1 MQNYRSKMAFEKLKE
16 QISELQA
23 DSEKV
28 LQSNIHYYKLWLF
41 KVLTRT
47 MTDFT
52 KILLL
57 GSVAFLVFLFLAIA
71 SAFAIGMYLENNA
84 LGFLIVGSILFV
96 VLLLIFIFKKKLVE
110 KPLLSKMSKIYFKE

>member
-1 MQNYRSKMAFEKLKE
+1 MAFEKLKE

>member
-1 MQNYRSKMAFEKLKE
+1 MAFQRLKE
-16 QISELQA
+16 QISELQT

-52 KILLL
+52 KILVL
-57 GSVAFLVFLFLAIA
+57 GSIAFLVFLFVAIA
-71 SAFAIGMYLENNA
+71 SAFAIGMYLDNNA
-84 LGFLIVGSILFV
+84 LGFLIVGGILFV
-96 VLLLIFIFKKKLVE
+96 ILLFVLIFKKGLVE

>member
-1 MQNYRSKMAFEKLKE
+1 MAFEKLKE
-16 QISELQA
+16 QISELQI
-23 DSEKV
+23 DSEKA

-57 GSVAFLVFLFLAIA
+57 GSLAFLVFLFIAIG

-84 LGFLIVGSILFV
+84 LGFLIVGGVFLV
-96 VLLLIFIFKKKLVE
+96 VLLLVFIFKKKLVE